1 VELRFA
7 DTDLQWLSLVIAG
20 DDERA
25 AAALRHAW
33 ETDPNQLAGHL
44 EDDRV
49 LRRLRAD
56 DRAVIELSPRFLFTV
71 LLARIRRDL
80 AEIPYTIER
89 VDSEGRVVVFD
100 AHAAHELLRSREMFE
115 YLVDLLVSF
124 ERAETMTIR
133 RRTPVT
139 KVWRLNTLSIDDM
152 MQLANLVAPGLR
164 PMVFRRIG
172 DIALF
177 TTGVFPE
184 AVLRGPRLPLGAAHA
199 AAPLRRRLRLEDYE
213 AEGRRFYR
221 LAADRL
227 IASHPVLA
235 QVLTRLAEEFTAARK
250 PLNVLAER
258 YVVWSR
264 PHWTQLPS

>member
-1 VELRFA
+1 MRFTE
-7 DTDLQWLSLVIAG
+7 TDLRWLARVVAG

-25 AAALRHAW
+25 AEALRHAW
-33 ETDPNQLAGHL
+33 EADPDQLAEHI

-49 LRRLRAD
+49 LRRLQAD

-80 AEIPYTIER
+80 AEVPYTVER
-89 VDSEGRVVVFD
+89 VDADGRVVVFD
-100 AHAAHELLRSREMFE
+100 AHAAHELLRSHEMFA

-133 RRTPVT
+133 RRTPGA
-139 KVWRLNTLSIDDM
+139 KVWRLNTLNIDDM

-177 TTGVFPE
+177 TTGIFPE
-184 AVLRGPRLPLGAAHA
+184 AVVRGPRRPLGIADT

-227 IASHPVLA
+227 IASQPVLA

-258 YVVWSR
+258 YVAWSR
-264 PHWTQLPS
+264 PHWRQLPS